1 VLVVDIATFQNGSS
15 FPDEGSTIGVG
26 NSICHDSR
34 RFAFGAF
41 GDLEMRDKYFLAWGR
56 NADEYGPERDDT
68 VGKIVSIES
77 FFVELEILSVNGND
91 IEQECTILSSL
102 DELELRGTVFFKT
115 LAAAEDHYKKVRADI
130 ASQEA
135 GKHGRG
141 NKVVDFGGPRPRRR

>member
-15 FPDEGSTIGVG
+15 FPDEGSTIGVS

-68 VGKIVSIES
+68 VGKSVSIES
-77 FFVELEILSVNGND
+77 FFVELEILSVNGNE
-91 IEQECTILSSL
+91 IEQECTILSLL

-115 LAAAEDHYKKVRADI
+115 LAAAKDHYKKVRADI

-135 GKHGRG
+135 G
-141 NKVVDFGGPRPRRR
+141 